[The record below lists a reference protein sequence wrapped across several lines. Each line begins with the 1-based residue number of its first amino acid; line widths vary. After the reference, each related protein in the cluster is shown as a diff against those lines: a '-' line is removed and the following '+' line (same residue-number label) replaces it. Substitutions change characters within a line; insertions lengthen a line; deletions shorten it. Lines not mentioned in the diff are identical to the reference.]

1 MLTQHLSIF
10 LESTFVYFASTV
22 VEEFMPTLLHI
33 DSSPL
38 YGRSVSRQLTAAF
51 VSQWKASHP
60 NGTVVNRDLSAIT
73 IPPINAAWIGAVYT
87 PEEGRTPQHKELLSL
102 SDSFLAD
109 LERADE
115 YVIGVP
121 MHNFGVPSSL
131 KLWIDQIA
139 RVGKTFSYAD
149 GTPKGLLI
157 GKKATF
163 IIATGAIYDAQT
175 QMASFNFVEPY
186 LRSLFGFL
194 GVTDATF
201 LTAGGTVALNHG
213 HDRDTFL
220 APHLHAVQTHAQIL
234 QGGHV

>member
-1 MLTQHLSIF
+1 MT
-10 LESTFVYFASTV
+10 
-22 VEEFMPTLLHI
+22 TLLHV

-38 YGRSVSRQLTAAF
+38 YGRSVSRELTAAF
-51 VSQWKASHP
+51 VTEWKTSHP
-60 NGTVVNRDLSAIT
+60 NGKVVYRDVNAIA
-73 IPPINAAWIGAVYT
+73 IPPVSAEWVGAVYT
-87 PEEGRTPQHKELLSL
+87 PEAARTPQQKELLSL
-102 SDSFLAD
+102 SDSLVAE

-121 MHNFGVPSSL
+121 MHNFGVPSAL

-149 GTPKGLLI
+149 GKPKGLLT

-163 IIATGAIYDAQT
+163 IIATGGIYDAQT

-186 LRSLFGFL
+186 LRSVFGFL

-201 LTAGGTVALNHG
+201 LTAGGTAALNSG
-213 HDRDTFL
+213 QNRETFL
-220 APHLHAVQTHAQIL
+220 APHLQAVQTHAQTL
-234 QGGHV
+234 QGGRA